1 MRIVEGL
8 IQGSDAWKEFR
19 ECGIGSSEIAA
30 IMGLSS
36 HKKAIDIYNEKMGL
50 TTPYVNSAMQR
61 GSSYEAEARK
71 AFEGDSNMP
80 FHPICCI
87 HDEYDYF
94 RASLDG
100 YNEEA
105 NSVLEIKVPK
115 EQNYEAMCKSIPEM
129 YNIQMQWQMMVSGA
143 KTAVFLVYNPETKE
157 FKSKVVY
164 PDVSLREE
172 MTEAAKTFWENF
184 QQGIPPEAPEDLSIC
199 VEDDELEGRSEKWLM
214 FDEMEKVAT
223 KGKKEEREAML
234 DFGDDGDFH
243 GRLLR
248 FKKVYTEGRID
259 YEAML
264 TDLGVASDV
273 IEKYRKPGSWT
284 YRISRNKEL

>member
-1 MRIVEGL
+1 MKIVEGL
-8 IQGSDAWKEFR
+8 VQGSDAWREFR

-36 HKKAIDIYNEKMGL
+36 YKKAIDIYNEKMGL

-61 GSSYEAEARK
+61 GTSYEAEARK

-80 FHPICCI
+80 FDPICCI

-100 YNEEA
+100 YNAEA
-105 NSVLEIKVPK
+105 NSVLEIKVPSEK
-115 EQNYEAMCKSIPEM
+115 NYEAMCKSIPEM

-143 KTAVFLVYNPETKE
+143 KTAVFLVYNPETKQ
-157 FKSKVVY
+157 FKSTVVY

-172 MTEAAKTFWENF
+172 MTEAAKVFWENF
-184 QQGIPPEAPEDLSIC
+184 QQGIPPEAPEDLSIF
-199 VEDDELEGRSEKWLM
+199 VENDKLEDHARRWEKW
-214 FDEMEKVAT
+214 DEQEKEAI
-223 KGKKEEREAML
+223 KGKKQEREAML

-243 GRLLR
+243 GTLLR
-248 FKKVYTEGRID
+248 FKKVYTEGRVD

-264 TDLGVASDV
+264 VDLGIASDV

-284 YRISRNKEL
+284 YRISRNKDL

>member
-1 MRIVEGL
+1 MKIVDGL
-8 IQGSDAWKEFR
+8 VQGSDDWKEFR

-36 HKKAIDIYNEKMGL
+36 HKKPIDIYNEKMGI
-50 TTPYVNSAMQR
+50 TTPYVNCAMKR
-61 GSSYEAEARK
+61 GSSYENEARR
-71 AFEGDSNMP
+71 AFEGDSNLP
-80 FHPICCI
+80 FHPICCT

-100 YNEEA
+100 YNEET

-143 KTAVFLVYNPETKE
+143 KTAVFLVYNPENKE
-157 FKSKVVY
+157 FKATVVY
-164 PDVSLREE
+164 PDTSLFEK
-172 MTEAAKTFWENF
+172 MTELAKIFWENF
-184 QQGIPPEAPEDLSIC
+184 QQGIPPEAPEDHSLCIEN
-199 VEDDELEGRSEKWLM
+199 VELEERSKRWIEGGDMMKI
-214 FDEMEKVAT
+214 
-223 KGKKEEREAML
+223 GKKIQEEERSSML

-243 GRLLR
+243 GKLLR
-248 FKKVYTEGRID
+248 FKKVYSEGRVD

-264 TDLGVASDV
+264 ADLGIASDV

-284 YRISRNKEL
+284 YRITRNKD